1 MMKDSTEYLYV
12 RVIGNTVV
20 AKVLGESS
28 LYKQEQ
34 IEEIARILNEL
45 LTQGSTQHLI
55 VNLEP
60 IDYAATEMIAK
71 LVSLNRKAQSKR
83 VRLSLCGLGPALT
96 ESIKILAI
104 DRVFQVFQNETEA
117 LGSAVTDS
125 GNPTQDHKI

>member
-1 MMKDSTEYLYV
+1 MQDSTEYLYV
-12 RVIGNTVV
+12 RVIGDTVV

-83 VRLSLCGLGPALT
+83 VRLSLCGLGPTLT